1 MGNTKETRIVLG
13 SLRYKSAPDT
23 TIGLKVPLIQ
33 TFKENIEFDR
43 TINIELQQVFN
54 DERQKSTIFRP
65 TGKFELLFMNSYTG
79 STNYVNN
86 KTYTPLENNLYYVNA
101 ELSAQVQC
109 LSGNSAVWSG
119 FPQYNEFDFI
129 RTDYNVSGYT
139 IPNSNGEF
147 HRLFIPK
154 SASSYN
160 WNFFMSYAF
169 ENDYNKNLSAVE
181 PKTGINLNW
190 VSGDGIPFV
199 VQNTTSRGLDIVALR
214 SPIKHGVSVGE
225 FIKLSFSY
233 FGTDAFQVF
242 SLGDGTDGS
251 EEYVV
256 NIINIGFL
264 GNTFNNNV
272 TGTFKRII
280 DIENPN
286 DTISEYYVRRHK
298 ILTNSEDAVLVNA
311 GFEQNIFGNKKKY
324 ESSGFTPNKQSR
336 VSIREGAQT
345 YTLTFNTDI
354 DIAPILDNQK
364 RPITELFF
372 TVMWKGYFGLMFG
385 YGNYTG
391 IKQGFGFNLPLVN
404 GNSSNW
410 WALINNNSDTN
421 FLMGSYTN
429 PPLGNGL
436 GPGGTDLV
444 FNYVQSLKKN
454 DTLDGD
460 LCEWNNYNQYER
472 VISNLFH
479 KLTYNPHVF
488 RTTNNAANPFGY
500 YYQPHFPITL
510 RVYSDYIES
519 GDKTE
524 VAGVPDYSYFSEK
537 EDSFIWRDIYEY
549 GYIDSNG
556 LGVDYPFLNGKHY
569 PYKDIVF
576 RIIPEGT
583 NYIDQFLIIDPVVD
597 PCE

>member
-43 TINIELQQVFN
+43 SINIELQQVFN

-65 TGKFELLFMNSYTG
+65 TGKFELLFSNSYTG
-79 STNYVNN
+79 STNYV
-86 KTYTPLENNLYYVNA
+86 PLENNLYYVNA
-101 ELSAQVQC
+101 DLAAFTQC
-109 LSGNSAVWSG
+109 QIGTTIAWSG
-119 FPQYNEFDFI
+119 LPQYNEFDFI
-129 RTDYNVSGYT
+129 RNDYNVSGYT
-139 IPNSNGEF
+139 TPNSIGAF

-169 ENDYNKNLSAVE
+169 ENDYNKVLNAVE
-181 PKTGINLNW
+181 PKTGINLTW

-199 VQNTTSRGLDIVALR
+199 VQNKINKGLDIVSFV
-214 SPIKHGVSVGE
+214 SPIKHGVSIGE
-225 FIKLSFSY
+225 FIKLNFNY
-233 FGTDAFQVF
+233 FGVDTFQVY
-242 SLGDGTDGS
+242 SLGDGTAGS
-251 EEYVV
+251 EEYIV
-256 NIINIGFL
+256 NIINVGYL
-264 GNTFNNNV
+264 GTTFNNNV

-280 DIENPN
+280 DIENPT

-298 ILTNSEDAVLVNA
+298 LLTNSQDAVLVNA

-324 ESSGFTPNKQSR
+324 ESSGLTPNRESR
-336 VSIREGAQT
+336 VSIKEGSQS

-354 DIAPILDNQK
+354 DVAPLLDNQK

-372 TVMWKGYFGLMFG
+372 TVQWKGYFGLMFG
-385 YGNYTG
+385 YGGYTG

-404 GNSSNW
+404 GNPSNW
-410 WALINNNSDTN
+410 WSLINTNSNTN
-421 FLMGSYTN
+421 FPMDSYTN

-444 FNYVQSLKKN
+444 FNYVKSLKKG

-460 LCEWNNYNQYER
+460 LCEWNDYDQNER
-472 VISNLFH
+472 TISNLFH
-479 KLTYNPHVF
+479 KLTYNPFVF
-488 RTTNNAANPFGY
+488 RVVTSPVNPFGY
-500 YYQPHFPITL
+500 YYQPHHPITL

-556 LGVDYPFLNGKHY
+556 LGVNYPFLNGKHY

-583 NYIDQFLIIDPVVD
+583 NYNEQFLIIDPVID

>member
-1 MGNTKETRIVLG
+1 MSNTKETRIVLG

-65 TGKFELLFMNSYTG
+65 TAKFELLFSNSYTG
-79 STNYVNN
+79 WTYHVGN
-86 KTYTPLENNLYYVNA
+86 KTYTPLENNLYYVNT
-101 ELSAQVQC
+101 ELSAQAQC
-109 LSGNSAVWSG
+109 LSGDTSVWSG
-119 FPQYNEFDFI
+119 FPQYNEFEFI

-190 VSGDGIPFV
+190 ISGDGIPFV
-199 VQNTTSRGLDIVALR
+199 IQNTTSRGLDIIAFR

-233 FGTDAFQVF
+233 VGTDTFQVF
-242 SLGDGTDGS
+242 SLGDGTAGS

-280 DIENPN
+280 DVENPN
-286 DTISEYYVRRHK
+286 DTMSEYYVRRHK
-298 ILTNSEDAVLVNA
+298 ILTNSDDAVLVNS

-324 ESSGFTPNKQSR
+324 ESSGFTPNRQSR

-385 YGNYTG
+385 YGGYTG
-391 IKQGFGFNLPLVN
+391 IKQGYGFNLPLVN

-410 WALINNNSDTN
+410 WALINNNSNTN
-421 FLMGSYTN
+421 FPMDSYTN

-444 FNYVQSLKKN
+444 FNYVKSLKKD

-460 LCEWNNYNQYER
+460 LCEWNNYDQYER

-479 KLTYNPHVF
+479 KLTYNPFLF
-488 RTTNNAANPFGY
+488 RIVTNAANPFGY

-549 GYIDSNG
+549 GYVDSNG
-556 LGVDYPFLNGKHY
+556 LGVNYPFLNGKHY

>member
-79 STNYVNN
+79 STNYV
-86 KTYTPLENNLYYVNA
+86 PLENNLYYVNA
-101 ELSAQVQC
+101 DIAASIQC
-109 LSGNSAVWSG
+109 QSGTTIAWSG

-190 VSGDGIPFV
+190 ISGDGIPFV

-233 FGTDAFQVF
+233 VGTDTFQVF
-242 SLGDGTDGS
+242 SLGDGTAGS

-324 ESSGFTPNKQSR
+324 ESSGFTPNRESR
-336 VSIREGAQT
+336 VSIREGSQT

-404 GNSSNW
+404 GNSNNW

-421 FLMGSYTN
+421 FLMDSYTN
-429 PPLGNGL
+429 PPLGNNL

-460 LCEWNNYNQYER
+460 LCEWNNYDQYER

-479 KLTYNPHVF
+479 KLTYNPFVF

-500 YYQPHFPITL
+500 YYQPHSPITL

-549 GYIDSNG
+549 GYVDSNG

>member
-1 MGNTKETRIVLG
+1 MSNTKETRIVLG

-65 TGKFELLFMNSYTG
+65 TAKFELLFSNSYTG
-79 STNYVNN
+79 WTYHVGN
-86 KTYTPLENNLYYVNA
+86 KTYTPLENNLYYVNT
-101 ELSAQVQC
+101 ELSAQAQC
-109 LSGNSAVWSG
+109 LSGDSSVWSG
-119 FPQYNEFDFI
+119 FPQYNEFEFI

-190 VSGDGIPFV
+190 ISGDGIPFV
-199 VQNTTSRGLDIVALR
+199 IQNTTSRGLDIIAFR

-233 FGTDAFQVF
+233 VGTDTFQVF
-242 SLGDGTDGS
+242 SLGDGTAGS

-280 DIENPN
+280 DVENPN
-286 DTISEYYVRRHK
+286 DTMSEYYVRRHK
-298 ILTNSEDAVLVNA
+298 ILTNSDDAVLVNS

-324 ESSGFTPNKQSR
+324 ESSGFTPNRQSR

-385 YGNYTG
+385 YGGYTG
-391 IKQGFGFNLPLVN
+391 IKQGYGFNLPLVN

-410 WALINNNSDTN
+410 WALINNNSNTN
-421 FLMGSYTN
+421 FPMDSYTN

-444 FNYVQSLKKN
+444 FNYVKSLKKD

-460 LCEWNNYNQYER
+460 LCEWNNYDQYER

-479 KLTYNPHVF
+479 KLTYNPFLF
-488 RTTNNAANPFGY
+488 RIVTNAANPFGY

-549 GYIDSNG
+549 GYVDSNG
-556 LGVDYPFLNGKHY
+556 LGVNYPFLNGKHY

>member
-1 MGNTKETRIVLG
+1 MGNLNETRIVLG

-43 TINIELQQVFN
+43 NINIDLQQVFN

-65 TGKFELLFMNSYTG
+65 TAKFTLLFKNSYTG
-79 STNYVNN
+79 ST
-86 KTYTPLENNLYYVNA
+86 TYDPLKNNLYYINPEVSALA
-101 ELSAQVQC
+101 ECQ
-109 LSGNSAVWSG
+109 SGITVGVSWSG

-129 RTDYNVSGYT
+129 RNDYNVSGYT
-139 IPNSNGEF
+139 KPNINGEYHTF
-147 HRLFIPK
+147 FTPK

-169 ENDYNKNLSAVE
+169 ENDYNKQLSAVE

-199 VQNTTSRGLDIVALR
+199 VQNRSIRGLDIVSFR
-214 SPIKHGVSVGE
+214 SPIKHGISVGE
-225 FIKLSFSY
+225 FIKLNFDY
-233 FGTDAFQVF
+233 FGTDTFQVF
-242 SLGDGTDGS
+242 SLGDGTEGS
-251 EEYVV
+251 DEYVV
-256 NIINIGFL
+256 NIVNVGFL
-264 GNTFNNNV
+264 GGVFNNNV
-272 TGTFKRII
+272 VGTFKRII

-298 ILTNSEDAVLVNA
+298 ILTNSEDALMVNS
-311 GFEQNIFGNKKKY
+311 GFEQNIFGTKKKY
-324 ESSGFTPNKQSR
+324 ESSGFTPTNQNR
-336 VSIREGAQT
+336 VSIREGSQT
-345 YTLTFNTDI
+345 YNLTFNNDI

-364 RPITELFF
+364 RPVTELFF

-385 YGNYTG
+385 YGGYTG

-410 WALINNNSDTN
+410 WSLINTNSNSN
-421 FLMGSYTN
+421 FQMDSYTN
-429 PPLGNGL
+429 PVKPYPI
-436 GPGGTDLV
+436 GPGNSNLV
-444 FNYVQSLKKN
+444 FNYVRSLKKD

-460 LCEWNNYNQYER
+460 LCEWNNYDQNER

-479 KLTYNPHVF
+479 KITYNRFVF
-488 RTTNNAANPFGY
+488 RINTNVANPFGY

-519 GDKTE
+519 GSKTE
-524 VAGVPDYSYFSEK
+524 VSDIPNYSYFSEK
-537 EDSFIWRDIYEY
+537 DDSFIWRDIYEY

-556 LGVDYPFLNGKHY
+556 IGVNYPFLNGKHY
-569 PYKDIVF
+569 PYKDIIF

-583 NYIDQFLIIDPVVD
+583 NYIDQFLINDPLID